1 MRVLQLF
8 SSPFERSV
16 ERGEC
21 GLMHRIHRVG
31 QGLTGLPV
39 APDHDLHDPHCGDQR
54 HDSQFHEPSRL
65 RNLRVIRLH
74 GGRFQ
79 GSEHLLNGPPQAIPT
94 NDLLR
99 LIHGR
104 NVMRG

>member
-21 GLMHRIHRVG
+21 GLVHRVHRVG

-39 APDHDLHDPHCGDQR
+39 APDHDLHDPHGGVHQK
-54 HDSQFHEPSRL
+54 
-65 RNLRVIRLH
+65 LH
-74 GGRFQ
+74 Q
-79 GSEHLLNGPPQAIPT
+79 KTPIQI
-94 NDLLR
+94 
-99 LIHGR
+99 
-104 NVMRG
+104 